1 MLSLQSRHTFALP
14 VMARDIIEIE
24 KAEQLTQIDFNV
36 PFMILGEGSN
46 TVFLNDYSG
55 LVISMK
61 NKGIEK
67 KVDNE
72 FIYLNVSAGE
82 NWHELVCSTLADNI
96 LGLENLA
103 LIPGSVGAA
112 PVQNIGAYGVE
123 VRQFIEYVTGYDI
136 NQKRFYTLTNEECE
150 FAYRESIFKDE
161 LNKKFIITEV
171 GFKFNKL
178 WLPELSYGPLK
189 QISLTGNNAEDA
201 KSIFEQIV
209 SIRQEKLPDPNKTP
223 NAGSFFKNP
232 IIKEIQ
238 LIDLKKAY
246 PDIPNYPVG
255 LNAHN
260 VNEFKLAAGWLI
272 DKAQLKGFR
281 VAGIEVNPLQ
291 ALVLLNHGNSTGDD
305 ITKMILTIQKTIREK
320 FSVELE
326 HEVRIIN
333 TNGEC
338 KVGLDNI
345 SIEGQS

>member
-189 QISLTGNNAEDA
+189 QVSLTGNNAEDA
-201 KSIFEQIV
+201 KSIFEQVV

-232 IIKEIQ
+232 IIKETE

>member
-189 QISLTGNNAEDA
+189 QVSLTGNNAEDA
-201 KSIFEQIV
+201 KSIFEQVV
-209 SIRQEKLPDPNKTP
+209 SIRQEKLPDPNKIP

-232 IIKEIQ
+232 IIKETQ